1 MLKPCCTGI
10 IKVVVSNR
18 YFAMSMRVLPVIAA
32 MASVL
37 VLGFHAAPLSAQSAF
52 SPALLEQLSP
62 ADRQKALQ
70 ALQGGGMQ
78 QSDAPEEPR
87 SSSRNTA
94 NNRRMAPPALPAM
107 ETEDGELPLFGYALF
122 AANANEFTPSAE
134 VPIPQNYV
142 LGPGDVVRVQ
152 LFGNQNETLN
162 LSVTRDGAVNLPKLG
177 PIQVAGLSIDDA
189 RAVIERRVSKEL
201 IGVQTNITLGPLRGV
216 QVFLL
221 GDARQPGAYS
231 VSGLAT
237 ITNALLA
244 GGGVAPTG
252 SLRKIELK
260 RAGRVVQ
267 RIDLYDF
274 LLRGDSSRDVR
285 LQAGDAVFIPAV
297 GPRISVAGAVN
308 RPAVYEMLG
317 TLTVKD
323 ALQLAGGMA
332 PNARRAQV
340 VLERIDASGQRQL
353 QSLDLGE
360 PTALATT
367 LRNGDRLDISA
378 VYERAGNPVSVVG
391 HVRYPNSF
399 AWSPQLMLSQ
409 VLAQADVRPSEP
421 GLELYPALALIERT
435 DPATGLRG
443 WTGFDLAAVLAGQS
457 DQAMQSQDRVAVFT
471 RADIAYLLATEVRD
485 ALSGKL
491 PAAVSEFD
499 AAEATSEELLADRP
513 EQRRLAQQAER
524 RPVRAAASIG
534 QPDSRSAGAT
544 TAGADDAASSQMQV
558 QTQNG
563 EAQKMPPVCPA
574 LLEVVKISDSA
585 RAIGIRVL
593 LEAQASAAEQRF
605 SQASKALAEKAK
617 QPTACPEIFRDA
629 PTALPHLL
637 EHSAGLVGEV
647 RQPGLYPFLAGT
659 PLSRLTAIA
668 GGETNEANAGE
679 IEFFNVNETPAGGA
693 ANTFRRL
700 QRSAALS
707 AQPASRAIY
716 RFLPSLALPEVGA
729 VQIRGE
735 VRFPGRYVMARGERY
750 SDLLARAGG
759 LNSEAFAYG
768 TVFTR
773 VSAREQ
779 EAQANRRAAT
789 DLRESLVNAATQ
801 GLSNQGSNATANT
814 AVLDLVQRLETAP
827 AVGRIVIEGDPAVLS
842 SRAGADFLLE
852 PGDEIVVPKRPNFVA
867 VTGQVLS
874 PTSLAFVNGADYEHY
889 IRQAGGFAEA
899 ADDERVFVVLPNGEA
914 KPLRRSFWQ
923 TSQAALPPGSVIVV
937 PRDVAPFT
945 ALILTERITSI
956 LSNLAL
962 SAAALVTINR

>member
-1 MLKPCCTGI
+1 
-10 IKVVVSNR
+10 
-18 YFAMSMRVLPVIAA
+18 MRVLPVIALA
-32 MASVL
+32 MAVL
-37 VLGFHAAPLSAQSAF
+37 VSAFHAAPVSAQSAI

-62 ADRQKALQ
+62 EDRQKALQ
-70 ALQGGGMQ
+70 SLQGGAIEK
-78 QSDAPEEPR
+78 SDAPAAP
-87 SSSRNTA
+87 RNTRTSAA
-94 NNRRMAPPALPAM
+94 NVVRAERLP
-107 ETEDGELPLFGYALF
+107 ESGDVERLEGGLPLFGYALF
-122 AANANEFTPSAE
+122 SGASNEFTPSAE

-162 LSVTRDGAVNLPKLG
+162 LSVTRDGAVNFPKLG

-189 RAVIERRVSKEL
+189 RAVIDRRVSKEL
-201 IGVQTNITLGPLRGV
+201 IGVQTNITMGPLRGM

-231 VSGLAT
+231 VNGLAT

-244 GGGVAPTG
+244 GGGIATTG

-260 RAGRVVQ
+260 RAGRTVQ

-297 GPRISVAGAVN
+297 GPRISVAGAVT

-317 TLTVKD
+317 GLSIKE
-323 ALQLAGGMA
+323 ALQLAGGLA

-340 VLERIDASGQRQL
+340 ALERIDGNGQRLL
-353 QSLDLGE
+353 QSLDMRD
-360 PTALATT
+360 PKALATM
-367 LRNGDRLDISA
+367 LKDGDRLDVSA

-391 HVRYPNSF
+391 NVRYPKSF
-399 AWSPQLMLSQ
+399 AWNPQLMLSQ

-421 GLELYPALALIERT
+421 GRELYPALALIERT
-435 DPATGLRG
+435 DASTGLRS
-443 WTGFDLAAVLAGQS
+443 WQGFDLAAVLEGAA
-457 DQAMQSQDRVAVFT
+457 DQPMQSQDRVAVFT
-471 RADIAYLLATEVRD
+471 RADISYLLATEVRN
-485 ALSGKL
+485 ALSGSL
-491 PAAVSEFD
+491 PAAVSETD
-499 AAEATSEELLADRP
+499 ATETTAEELLSKQRTGMEGPSSGRARTGGESLQTAAVGSGAD
-513 EQRRLAQQAER
+513 
-524 RPVRAAASIG
+524 AA
-534 QPDSRSAGAT
+534 PAGA
-544 TAGADDAASSQMQV
+544 AGLK
-558 QTQNG
+558 T
-563 EAQKMPPVCPA
+563 MPRVCPA

-605 SQASKALAEKAK
+605 GLASKALAEKAQ
-617 QPTACPEIFRDA
+617 QPTSCPEVFRVA
-629 PTALPHLL
+629 PTALPYLL

-647 RQPGLYPFLAGT
+647 RQPGLYPFLQGM

-668 GGETNEANAGE
+668 GGETSEVNDGE
-679 IEFFNVNETPAGGA
+679 IEFFNVSEKLKDGSTNA
-693 ANTFRRL
+693 FRRL
-700 QRSAALS
+700 KRDAALGALPVS
-707 AQPASRAIY
+707 KAIY
-716 RFLPSLALPEVGA
+716 RFLPARALPEVGA
-729 VQIRGE
+729 VQVRGE
-735 VRFPGRYVMARGERY
+735 VRFPGRYVIARGERY
-750 SDLLARAGG
+750 SSLLARAGG
-759 LNSEAFAYG
+759 LNEEAFAYG

-773 VSAREQ
+773 ASARDQ
-779 EAQANRRAAT
+779 EGQANRRAAA

-801 GLSNQGSNATANT
+801 GLTSQGNNATANA
-814 AVLDLVQRLETAP
+814 AVLDLVQRLESAP
-827 AVGRIVIEGDPAVLS
+827 AVGRVVIEGDPAVLS

-874 PTSLAFVNGADYEHY
+874 PTSLAFVNGAKFEDY
-889 IRQAGGFAEA
+889 IKQAGGYAES
-899 ADDERVFVVLPNGEA
+899 ADDERAFLVLPNGEA
-914 KPLRRSFWQ
+914 RPLRRSFWQ
-923 TSQAALPPGSVIVV
+923 AREEAIPPGSVIVV

-945 ALILTERITSI
+945 ALVLTERITSI